1 MTHVKL
7 FILFFITR
15 LKRIEVSNA
24 LLPKAP
30 LSSSI
35 RKKSAGLF
43 LSNLET
49 KQSQNLALALLIVSV
64 TLNKIKGMT
73 AINSK
78 FKLTE
83 YT

>member
-1 MTHVKL
+1 MSSFL
-7 FILFFITR
+7 FYFLTR
-15 LKRIEVSNA
+15 LKGIKVSNA

-43 LSNLET
+43 LSNFET
-49 KQSQNLALALLIVSV
+49 KQSQNFALALLIISV
-64 TLNKIKGMT
+64 TLNKVKGMT
-73 AINSK
+73 VINSK